1 MAKCV
6 GNLRF
11 VPVKAPNDK
20 NNNSNEKKNL
30 FVVELDIEPS
40 DRVCGDLVF
49 RCERFFKEFLNWI
62 LLFQKAFLY
71 PFLCNNFT

>member
-6 GNLRF
+6 GDLRF
-11 VPVKAPNDK
+11 VSVEAPNDNDN

-49 RCERFFKEFLNWI
+49 RCERFF
-62 LLFQKAFLY
+62 
-71 PFLCNNFT
+71 

>member
-6 GNLRF
+6 GDLRF
-11 VPVKAPNDK
+11 VPVKAPDE
-20 NNNSNEKKNL
+20 NNNISEKKNL

-49 RCERFFKEFLNWI
+49 RCERFF
-62 LLFQKAFLY
+62 
-71 PFLCNNFT
+71 